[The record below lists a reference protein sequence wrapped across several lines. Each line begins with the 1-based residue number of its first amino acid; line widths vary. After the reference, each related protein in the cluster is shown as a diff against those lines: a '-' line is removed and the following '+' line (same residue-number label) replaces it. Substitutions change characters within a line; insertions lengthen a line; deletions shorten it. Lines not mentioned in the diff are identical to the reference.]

1 VLDASL
7 RSEIQSAAAATPG
20 LDLLLV
26 FGSVARGTASERSD
40 LDVAFVGD
48 VDPLELAARLSLVA
62 GREVDVVD
70 ASRAPIPLLDVIV
83 RDGVAVFERSPGLEA
98 TFRSR
103 ALIMLETDRPWYDRM
118 QKAWLKR
125 VAERGIL
132 G

>member
-1 VLDASL
+1 MLDASL
-7 RSEIQSAAAATPG
+7 RSAIQSAAAATPG
-20 LDLLLV
+20 LELLLV
-26 FGSVARGTASERSD
+26 FGSVARGTASARSD

-48 VDPLELAARLSLVA
+48 VDPLELAGRISLVA

-70 ASRAPIPLLDVIV
+70 ASRAPIPLLDAIV

-103 ALIMLETDRPWYDRM
+103 ALITLETDCPWYDRM

>member
-1 VLDASL
+1 M
-7 RSEIQSAAAATPG
+7 
-20 LDLLLV
+20 LLV
-26 FGSVARGTASERSD
+26 FGSVARGTASARSD

-48 VDPLELAARLSLVA
+48 VDPLELAGRISLVA

-70 ASRAPIPLLDVIV
+70 ASRAPIPLLDAIV

-103 ALIMLETDRPWYDRM
+103 ALITLETDRPWYDRM

>member
-1 VLDASL
+1 MLDASL
-7 RSEIQSAAAATPG
+7 RSAIQSAAAATPG

-26 FGSVARGTASERSD
+26 FGSVARGTASARSD
-40 LDVAFVGD
+40 LDIAFVGD
-48 VDPLELAARLSLVA
+48 VDPLELAARMSLVA

-70 ASRAPIPLLDVIV
+70 ASRAPVPLLDAVV
-83 RDGVAVFERSPGLEA
+83 RDGIVVFERRPGSEA

-103 ALIMLETDRPWYDRM
+103 ALMTLETDRPWYDRM
-118 QKAWLKR
+118 QRAWLKR